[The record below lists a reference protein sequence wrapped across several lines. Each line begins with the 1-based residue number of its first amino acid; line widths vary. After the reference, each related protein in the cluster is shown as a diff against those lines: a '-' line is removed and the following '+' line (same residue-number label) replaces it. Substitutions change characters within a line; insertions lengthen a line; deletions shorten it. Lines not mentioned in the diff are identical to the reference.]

1 MSRRNVCLLFFAA
14 QSVAAATG
22 TLVATYLLILAHRGE
37 SLLTAIEES
46 VVGKLWTSNKTVQFS
61 GRDGDGRGSSDALVL
76 VTGGAG
82 FIGSHVANLLAASG
96 SRVRV
101 IDALEA
107 QVHGEEPG
115 FPPHLNADVERVEGD
130 IRDPAALST
139 ALKGVTHVCHL
150 AAAVGVGQSMYEIEH
165 YVDVNNRGTALL
177 LEALMDRPI
186 QRLVVAS
193 SMSVY
198 GEGLYRRRG
207 EISSQY
213 CEPSLRSREQLS
225 EGRWEIETSDGA
237 LEPVPT
243 PETKHVAPASVYALS
258 KYDQEQMC
266 LMFGSAYGVPTV
278 ALRFFNAYGPHQA
291 LSNPYTGV
299 LAIFASRCL
308 NGNSPLIFEDG
319 MQRRD
324 FVSVRDVA
332 RACQLALATSA
343 VDQTFNIGSG
353 EPRTVLEVANSVI
366 EAVNAPVEPLVT
378 GKYRTGDIRHCF
390 ADISKAERLLG
401 YKPQVKFEDGLLGLA
416 EWLAGTSANDNF
428 MRASAELDRRGL
440 TL

>member
-1 MSRRNVCLLFFAA
+1 M
-14 QSVAAATG
+14 
-22 TLVATYLLILAHRGE
+22 
-37 SLLTAIEES
+37 
-46 VVGKLWTSNKTVQFS
+46 GKLWTSDETIQFS
-61 GRDGDGRGSSDALVL
+61 GRGGNGRWSGDALVL

-82 FIGSHVANLLAASG
+82 FIGSHVANLLAESG

-101 IDALEA
+101 IDALDA

-115 FPPHLNADVERVEGD
+115 FPAHLHADVERVEGD
-130 IRDPAALST
+130 IRDRETLSAALQ
-139 ALKGVTHVCHL
+139 GVTHVCHL
-150 AAAVGVGQSMYEIEH
+150 AAAVGVGQSMYEIER
-165 YVDVNNRGTALL
+165 YVDINNRGTALL
-177 LEALMDRPI
+177 LETLMDRPL

-198 GEGLYRRRG
+198 GEGLYRQPG
-207 EISSQY
+207 GNGSQY
-213 CEPSLRSREQLS
+213 CEPQLRSREQLS
-225 EGRWEIETSDGA
+225 EGRWEIETAEGE
-237 LEPVPT
+237 LEPVAT

-266 LMFGSAYGVPTV
+266 HMFGSAYGVPTV

-332 RACQLALATSA
+332 HACRLALTTPAIGE
-343 VDQTFNIGSG
+343 TFNIGSG

-366 EAVNAPVEPLVT
+366 DAVNAPVDPLVT
-378 GKYRTGDIRHCF
+378 GKYRIGDIRHCF

-401 YKPQVKFEDGLLGLA
+401 YRPQVKFEDGLVELA

>member
-1 MSRRNVCLLFFAA
+1 M
-14 QSVAAATG
+14 
-22 TLVATYLLILAHRGE
+22 
-37 SLLTAIEES
+37 
-46 VVGKLWTSNKTVQFS
+46 
-61 GRDGDGRGSSDALVL
+61 
-76 VTGGAG
+76 
-82 FIGSHVANLLAASG
+82 
-96 SRVRV
+96 
-101 IDALEA
+101 
-107 QVHGEEPG
+107 
-115 FPPHLNADVERVEGD
+115 ER
-130 IRDPAALST
+130 PL
-139 ALKGVTHVCHL
+139 
-150 AAAVGVGQSMYEIEH
+150 
-165 YVDVNNRGTALL
+165 
-177 LEALMDRPI
+177 

-198 GEGLYRRRG
+198 GEGLYRLPG
-207 EISSQY
+207 ADGSQY
-213 CEPSLRSREQLS
+213 CQPQLRSRQQLS
-225 EGRWEIETSDGA
+225 EGRWEIETADGV
-237 LEPVPT
+237 LEPVAT

-308 NGNSPLIFEDG
+308 NRNSPLIFEDG

-332 RACQLALATSA
+332 RACQLALTTSA
-343 VDQTFNIGSG
+343 VGEVFNIGSG
-353 EPRTVLEVANSVI
+353 EPRTVLDVANSVI
-366 EAVNAPVEPLVT
+366 DAVNAPVKPSVT
-378 GKYRTGDIRHCF
+378 GKYRIGDIRHCF
-390 ADISKAERLLG
+390 ADISKAEQLLG
-401 YKPQVKFEDGLLGLA
+401 YRPQVKFEDGLVELA

>member
-1 MSRRNVCLLFFAA
+1 M
-14 QSVAAATG
+14 
-22 TLVATYLLILAHRGE
+22 
-37 SLLTAIEES
+37 
-46 VVGKLWTSNKTVQFS
+46 GKVWTSDKTIQFT
-61 GRDGDGRGSSDALVL
+61 GHDGDGRGSRDSLVL

-82 FIGSHVANLLAASG
+82 FIGSHVANLLAESG

-101 IDALEA
+101 IDVLEA
-107 QVHGEEPG
+107 QVHGDEPG
-115 FPPHLNADVERVEGD
+115 FPSHLHADVERVEGD
-130 IRDPAALST
+130 IRDPDALAK
-139 ALKGVTHVCHL
+139 ALQGVTHVCHL

-177 LEALMDRPI
+177 LEALMERPV

-198 GEGLYRRRG
+198 GEGLYRQPG
-207 EISSQY
+207 GNGAAC
-213 CEPSLRSREQLS
+213 CEPPLRSREQLS
-225 EGRWEIETSDGA
+225 EGRWEIETSQGR
-237 LEPVPT
+237 LEPVAT

-266 LMFGSAYGVPTV
+266 LMFGSAYGIPTV
-278 ALRFFNAYGPHQA
+278 ALRFFNAYGPYQA

-332 RACQLALATSA
+332 RACQLALSTSA
-343 VDQTFNIGSG
+343 VGQTFNIGSG
-353 EPRTVLEVANSVI
+353 EPRTVLEVANCVI
-366 EAVNAPVEPLVT
+366 DAVNAPVDPLVT
-378 GKYRTGDIRHCF
+378 GKYRIGDIRHCF

-401 YKPQVKFEDGLLGLA
+401 YQPQVKFEEGLVELA
-416 EWLAGTSANDNF
+416 EWLASTSANDNF

>member
-1 MSRRNVCLLFFAA
+1 M
-14 QSVAAATG
+14 
-22 TLVATYLLILAHRGE
+22 
-37 SLLTAIEES
+37 
-46 VVGKLWTSNKTVQFS
+46 GKLWTSDKTIQFS
-61 GRDGDGRGSSDALVL
+61 GREGDALVL

-82 FIGSHVANLLAASG
+82 FIGSHVANLLADSG
-96 SRVRV
+96 TRVRV
-101 IDALEA
+101 IDVLEV
-107 QVHGEEPG
+107 QVHGDEPG
-115 FPPHLNADVERVEGD
+115 FPAHLHADVERVEGD
-130 IRDPAALST
+130 IRDPVALSAALE
-139 ALKGVTHVCHL
+139 GVTHVCHL
-150 AAAVGVGQSMYEIEH
+150 AAAVGVGQSMYEIER

-177 LEALMDRPI
+177 LEALMDRPLR
-186 QRLVVAS
+186 RLVVAS

-198 GEGLYRRRG
+198 GEGLYRHSG
-207 EISSQY
+207 SSQFS
-213 CEPSLRSREQLS
+213 EPALRSRQQLS
-225 EGRWEIETSDGA
+225 EGRWEIDGGDGP
-237 LEPVPT
+237 LEPVAT

-266 LMFGSAYGVPTV
+266 LMFGAAYGVPTV
-278 ALRFFNAYGPHQA
+278 ALRFFNAYGPHQS

-308 NGNSPLIFEDG
+308 NRNCPLIFEDG

-324 FVSVRDVA
+324 FVSVSDVA
-332 RACQLALATSA
+332 RACQLALTTSA

-366 EAVNAPVEPLVT
+366 DAVNAPVEPLVT
-378 GKYRTGDIRHCF
+378 GKYRIGDIRHCF
-390 ADISKAERLLG
+390 ADISKAQRLLG
-401 YKPQVKFEDGLLGLA
+401 YQPQVKFEDGLVELA

>member
-1 MSRRNVCLLFFAA
+1 M
-14 QSVAAATG
+14 
-22 TLVATYLLILAHRGE
+22 
-37 SLLTAIEES
+37 
-46 VVGKLWTSNKTVQFS
+46 GKLWTSDETIQFS
-61 GRDGDGRGSSDALVL
+61 GRSGNGRWSSDALVL

-82 FIGSHVANLLAASG
+82 FIGSHVANLLAESG

-101 IDALEA
+101 IDALDA

-115 FPPHLNADVERVEGD
+115 FPAHLHADVERVEGD
-130 IRDPAALST
+130 IRDRDALCAALQG
-139 ALKGVTHVCHL
+139 ATHVCHL
-150 AAAVGVGQSMYEIEH
+150 AAAVGVGQSMYEIER
-165 YVDVNNRGTALL
+165 YVDINNRGTALL
-177 LEALMDRPI
+177 LETLMDRPL

-198 GEGLYRRRG
+198 GEGLYRQPG
-207 EISSQY
+207 GNGSQY
-213 CEPSLRSREQLS
+213 CEPQLRSRQQLS
-225 EGRWEIETSDGA
+225 EGRWEIETVDGK
-237 LEPVPT
+237 LEPVAT

-299 LAIFASRCL
+299 LAIFASRCI
-308 NGNSPLIFEDG
+308 NGNPPLIFEDG

-332 RACQLALATSA
+332 RACQLALTTPALGE
-343 VDQTFNIGSG
+343 TFNIGSG

-366 EAVNAPVEPLVT
+366 DAVNAPVDPRVT
-378 GKYRTGDIRHCF
+378 GKYRIGDIRHCF
-390 ADISKAERLLG
+390 ADISKAEQLLG
-401 YKPQVKFEDGLLGLA
+401 YQPQVKFEDGLVELA
-416 EWLAGTSANDNF
+416 EWLASTSANDNF

>member
-1 MSRRNVCLLFFAA
+1 MA
-14 QSVAAATG
+14 
-22 TLVATYLLILAHRGE
+22 
-37 SLLTAIEES
+37 
-46 VVGKLWTSNKTVQFS
+46 KLWTPDKSSAGKSSAGKDASAGGSN
-61 GRDGDGRGSSDALVL
+61 GNGAARIHMAGRGVEGRLPGDALVL

-82 FIGSHVANLLAASG
+82 FIGSHVANLLAESG
-96 SRVRV
+96 ARVRV
-101 IDALEA
+101 IDALDT

-115 FPPHLNADVERVEGD
+115 FPSHLHAEVERVAGD
-130 IRDPAALST
+130 IRDRDTLQAALVE
-139 ALKGVTHVCHL
+139 VTHVCHL

-177 LEALMDRPI
+177 LEALMERRV
-186 QRLVVAS
+186 QRLMVAS

-198 GEGLYRRRG
+198 GEGLYRQPG
-207 EISSQY
+207 GDEGASY
-213 CEPSLRSREQLS
+213 CEPPLRSREQLS
-225 EGRWEIETSDGA
+225 RGRWEIETTGGV
-237 LEPVPT
+237 LQPVAT

-266 LMFGSAYGVPTV
+266 LMWGAAYGVPTV

-299 LAIFASRCL
+299 LAIFAARCL
-308 NGNSPLIFEDG
+308 NGNQPLIFEDG

-332 RACQLALATSA
+332 RACQLALTTPA
-343 VDQTFNIGSG
+343 VGEVFNIGSG
-353 EPRTVLEVANSVI
+353 NPRTVLEVASSVI
-366 EAVNAPVEPLVT
+366 EAVNARVDPLVT
-378 GKYRTGDIRHCF
+378 GKYRCGDIRHCF
-390 ADISKAERLLG
+390 ADISKARRSLG
-401 YKPQVKFEDGLLGLA
+401 FTPQVKFEDGLLELS
-416 EWLAGTSANDNF
+416 EWLASTSAHDNF

>member
-1 MSRRNVCLLFFAA
+1 M
-14 QSVAAATG
+14 
-22 TLVATYLLILAHRGE
+22 
-37 SLLTAIEES
+37 
-46 VVGKLWTSNKTVQFS
+46 GKLWATADGTPGFRRQDGNGRWS
-61 GRDGDGRGSSDALVL
+61 GDSLVL

-82 FIGSHVANLLAASG
+82 FIGSHVANLLAESG

-115 FPPHLNADVERVEGD
+115 FPAHLHVDVERIEGD
-130 IRDPAALST
+130 IRDPNALAM
-139 ALKGVTHVCHL
+139 ALEDVTHVCHL

-177 LEALMDRPI
+177 LEALMDRPL

-198 GEGLYRRRG
+198 GEGLYRQRG
-207 EISSQY
+207 GDGAQY
-213 CEPSLRSREQLS
+213 CEPSLRSRAQLS
-225 EGRWEIETSDGA
+225 EAQWEIDNGDGA
-237 LEPVPT
+237 LEPIPT
-243 PETKHVAPASVYALS
+243 PETKHVAPASIYALS

-266 LMFGSAYGVPTV
+266 LMFGSAYNVPTV

-319 MQRRD
+319 LQRRD

-332 RACQLALATSA
+332 RACQLALTTPA
-343 VDQTFNIGSG
+343 VGQTFNIGSG
-353 EPRTVLEVANSVI
+353 EPRTVLEVARSVI
-366 EAVNAPVEPLVT
+366 DAVNAPVDPLVT
-378 GKYRTGDIRHCF
+378 GKYRIGDIRHCF
-390 ADISKAERLLG
+390 ADISKARRLLG
-401 YKPQVKFEDGLLGLA
+401 YEPQVKFEDGLVELA

>member
-1 MSRRNVCLLFFAA
+1 
-14 QSVAAATG
+14 
-22 TLVATYLLILAHRGE
+22 
-37 SLLTAIEES
+37 
-46 VVGKLWTSNKTVQFS
+46 VGKLWTSDEIQFS
-61 GRDGDGRGSSDALVL
+61 GRGGNGRWSSDALVL

-82 FIGSHVANLLAASG
+82 FIGSHLANLLAESG

-115 FPPHLNADVERVEGD
+115 FPSHLHADVERVEGD
-130 IRDPAALST
+130 IRDRDALSAAL
-139 ALKGVTHVCHL
+139 KDVTHVCHL
-150 AAAVGVGQSMYEIEH
+150 AAAVGVGQSMYEIER
-165 YVDVNNRGTALL
+165 YVDINNRGTALL
-177 LEALMDRPI
+177 LESMMDRPL

-198 GEGLYRRRG
+198 GEGLYRQPG
-207 EISSQY
+207 GNGSQY
-213 CEPSLRSREQLS
+213 CEPQLRSRQQLS
-225 EGRWEIETSDGA
+225 EGRWELESADGA
-237 LEPVPT
+237 LEPVAT
-243 PETKHVAPASVYALS
+243 PETKRVAPASVYALS

-266 LMFGSAYGVPTV
+266 HMFGAAYGVPTV

-332 RACQLALATSA
+332 HACQLALTTPA
-343 VDQTFNIGSG
+343 VGETFNIGSG

-366 EAVNAPVEPLVT
+366 DAVNAPVDPMVT
-378 GKYRTGDIRHCF
+378 GKYRIGDIRHCF

-401 YKPQVKFEDGLLGLA
+401 YRPQVKFEEGLAELA
-416 EWLAGTSANDNF
+416 EWLAGTSAHDNF

>member
-1 MSRRNVCLLFFAA
+1 M
-14 QSVAAATG
+14 
-22 TLVATYLLILAHRGE
+22 
-37 SLLTAIEES
+37 
-46 VVGKLWTSNKTVQFS
+46 
-61 GRDGDGRGSSDALVL
+61 VL

-82 FIGSHVANLLAASG
+82 FIGSHVANLLAESG

-101 IDALEA
+101 IDALDA

-115 FPPHLNADVERVEGD
+115 FPAHLHADVERVEGD
-130 IRDPAALST
+130 IRDRDALCAALQG
-139 ALKGVTHVCHL
+139 ATHVCHL
-150 AAAVGVGQSMYEIEH
+150 AAAVGVGQSMYEIER
-165 YVDVNNRGTALL
+165 YVDINNRGTALL
-177 LEALMDRPI
+177 LETLMDRPL

-198 GEGLYRRRG
+198 GEGLYRQPG
-207 EISSQY
+207 GNGSQY
-213 CEPSLRSREQLS
+213 CEPQLRSRQQLS
-225 EGRWEIETSDGA
+225 EGRWEIETVDGK
-237 LEPVPT
+237 LEPVAT

-299 LAIFASRCL
+299 LAIFASRCI
-308 NGNSPLIFEDG
+308 NGNPPLIFEDG

-332 RACQLALATSA
+332 RACQLALTTPALGE
-343 VDQTFNIGSG
+343 TFNIGSG

-366 EAVNAPVEPLVT
+366 DAVNAPVDPRVT
-378 GKYRTGDIRHCF
+378 GKYRIGDIRHCF
-390 ADISKAERLLG
+390 ADISKAEQLLG
-401 YKPQVKFEDGLLGLA
+401 YQPQVKFEDGLVELA
-416 EWLAGTSANDNF
+416 EWLASTSANDNF

>member
-1 MSRRNVCLLFFAA
+1 
-14 QSVAAATG
+14 
-22 TLVATYLLILAHRGE
+22 
-37 SLLTAIEES
+37 
-46 VVGKLWTSNKTVQFS
+46 VGKLWARSDRTTQFS
-61 GRDGDGRGSSDALVL
+61 RRNGNGDWPGGALVL

-82 FIGSHVANLLAASG
+82 FIGSHVANLLAESG
-96 SRVRV
+96 ARVRV

-107 QVHGEEPG
+107 QVHGAEPG
-115 FPPHLNADVERVEGD
+115 FPAHLHADVERIEGD
-130 IRDPAALST
+130 IRDPEAL
-139 ALKGVTHVCHL
+139 AKAIEDATHVCHL

-177 LEALMDRPI
+177 LEALIDRPL
-186 QRLVVAS
+186 QRLIVAS

-207 EISSQY
+207 DKGAQY
-213 CEPSLRSREQLS
+213 CEPPLRSREQLS
-225 EGRWEIETSDGA
+225 EGRWELDSGDGV
-237 LEPVPT
+237 LEPVAT
-243 PETKHVAPASVYALS
+243 PETKHVSPASVYALS

-266 LMFGSAYGVPTV
+266 LMFGSAYHVPTV

-308 NGNSPLIFEDG
+308 NRNSPLIFEDG

-324 FVSVRDVA
+324 FVSVKDVA
-332 RACQLALATSA
+332 RACQLALTTSA
-343 VDQTFNIGSG
+343 VGQTFNIGSG
-353 EPRTVLEVANSVI
+353 EPRTVLEVARSVI
-366 EAVNAPVEPLVT
+366 DAVNAPVEPLVT
-378 GKYRTGDIRHCF
+378 GRYRTGDIRHCF
-390 ADISKAERLLG
+390 ADISKARRLLG
-401 YKPQVKFEDGLLGLA
+401 YEPQVTFSDGLLELA
-416 EWLAGTSANDNF
+416 EWLAGTPANDNF

>member
-1 MSRRNVCLLFFAA
+1 M
-14 QSVAAATG
+14 
-22 TLVATYLLILAHRGE
+22 
-37 SLLTAIEES
+37 
-46 VVGKLWTSNKTVQFS
+46 GKLWTSDKTLQFS
-61 GRDGDGRGSSDALVL
+61 GQDGGNGGGSTDSLVL

-82 FIGSHVANLLAASG
+82 FIGSHVANLLAESG

-107 QVHGEEPG
+107 QVHGAEPG
-115 FPPHLNADVERVEGD
+115 FPSHLHADVERVVGD
-130 IRDPAALST
+130 IRDTDALST
-139 ALKGVTHVCHL
+139 ALQGVTHVCHL

-177 LEALMDRPI
+177 LEALMERPI

-198 GEGLYRRRG
+198 GEGLYRQPG
-207 EISSQY
+207 GNGASC
-213 CEPSLRSREQLS
+213 CEPPLRSREQLS
-225 EGRWEIETSDGA
+225 EGRWEIEVSDA
-237 LEPVPT
+237 KLEPVAT
-243 PETKHVAPASVYALS
+243 PESKHVAPASVYALS

-278 ALRFFNAYGPHQA
+278 ALRFFNAYGPHQS

-308 NGNSPLIFEDG
+308 NSNSPLIFEDG

-332 RACQLALATSA
+332 HACQLALTTT
-343 VDQTFNIGSG
+343 VVNQTFNIGSG

-366 EAVNAPVEPLVT
+366 DAVNAPVDPLVT

-401 YKPQVKFEDGLLGLA
+401 YRPQVKFEAGLVELA
-416 EWLAGTSANDNF
+416 EWLASTSANDNF